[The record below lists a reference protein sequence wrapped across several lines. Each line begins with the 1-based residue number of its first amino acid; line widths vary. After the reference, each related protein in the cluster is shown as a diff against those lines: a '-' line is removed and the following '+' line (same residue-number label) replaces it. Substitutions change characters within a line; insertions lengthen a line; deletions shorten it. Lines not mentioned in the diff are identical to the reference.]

1 MRIADMRFHDGGEE
15 QGLRAGRAARGHVHA
30 RHDRP
35 AYSARRDRPGA
46 GDPDVDIGLAI
57 ITEATPFFL
66 GVGLPPTRPSPG
78 ALISIGNGYL
88 FSGDRWIVAFA
99 GLTLAVFVLA
109 VNRLGDRLRDA
120 LNPRLR

>member
-1 MRIADMRFHDGGEE
+1 MAEKNKDPVP
-15 QGLRAGRAARGHVHA
+15 AARLVGMSTPVIIVG
-30 RHDRP
+30 RIP
-35 AYSARRDRPGA
+35 
-46 GDPDVDIGLAI
+46 PDVIGPVPMI

-66 GVGLPPTRPSPG
+66 GVGLPPARPSPG
-78 ALISIGNGYL
+78 ALFSIGNGYR
-88 FSGDRWIVAFA
+88 FFGDRWIVAFP